1 MTNKPSKPANEPVD
15 FKKLGLKATFPRIK
29 ILHILEQASTH
40 LRAEEIYA
48 ILVGMGEEI
57 ALATVYR
64 VLGQFEEAGLLIK
77 HNFDADH
84 SVYELNQGEHH
95 DHLVCLKCGRIDEFY
110 DDMIEERQLAVAKEK
125 GYAITHH
132 TMYLYGVCS
141 GCAE

>member
-1 MTNKPSKPANEPVD
+1 MTNNKPPNEPVD
-15 FKKLGLKATFPRIK
+15 LKKLGLKATSPRIK
-29 ILHILEQASTH
+29 ILQILEQASTH
-40 LRAEEIYA
+40 LRAEEIYG
-48 ILVGMGEEI
+48 ILLGMGEEI

-110 DDMIEERQLAVAKEK
+110 DEIIEERQLAVAKEK
-125 GYAITHH
+125 GYTITDH
-132 TMYLYGVCS
+132 TMYLYGICS